1 MNVSFYTAA
10 VGANQQQQRLNVHA
24 NNIANINTYGF
35 KAEKPTFS
43 SLMYRNLQGMNGQEL
58 PRGSGSRMIM
68 ADTDF
73 SDGALVES
81 GHTLDY
87 AIIGDGFFG
96 LYDPTTEE
104 ISYTRKGSFALS
116 GFQRP
121 NEEGVMESV
130 YMLSDG
136 YGRFVLNKDG
146 KPLEVKED
154 SDPGNLPIAVYGF
167 DHTNGMRPVGTN
179 RYLPVDKNGTPR
191 ILENSTL
198 QQGFMEASNSDLATE
213 LTKVIESQRSYSYAL
228 KMVQTSDEIENTING
243 LRG

>member
-10 VGANQQQQRLNVHA
+10 VGANQQQQRLNVYA

-43 SLMYRNLQGMNGQEL
+43 SLMYSNLQGINGQNL
-58 PRGSGSRMIM
+58 PRGTGSRMIM

-73 SDGALVES
+73 SGGALVES
-81 GHTLDY
+81 SHAYDY

-96 LYDPTTEE
+96 LYDPASGET
-104 ISYTRKGSFALS
+104 SYTRKGSFSLS

-121 NEEGVMESV
+121 NENNVLEQV

-146 KPLEVKED
+146 KPLEVPAN
-154 SDPGNLPIAVYGF
+154 SNPSSLPIAVYGF
-167 DHTNGMRPVGTN
+167 DNTNGMRPIGTN
-179 RYLPVDKNGTPR
+179 RYVPVDKNGPPR
-191 ILENSTL
+191 ILEDARI
-198 QQGFMEASNSDLATE
+198 QQGVMETSNSDLATE
-213 LTKVIESQRSYSYAL
+213 LTKVIESQRTYSYAL
-228 KMVQTSDEIENTING
+228 KMVQTSDEVETTLNN

>member
-24 NNIANINTYGF
+24 NNIANINSYGF

-43 SLMYRNLQGMNGQEL
+43 SLMYSNLQGINGQNL
-58 PRGSGSRMIM
+58 PRGTGSRMIM

-73 SDGALVES
+73 SGGALVES
-81 GHTLDY
+81 GRTYDY

-96 LYDPTTEE
+96 LYDPANGE
-104 ISYTRKGSFALS
+104 ISYTRKGSFSLS
-116 GFQRP
+116 GFVRP
-121 NEEGVMESV
+121 NEESVMEQV

-136 YGRFVLNKDG
+136 YGRFVMNKDG
-146 KPLEVKED
+146 NPLEVSAD
-154 SDPGNLPIAVYGF
+154 ADPGNLPIAIYGF
-167 DHTNGMRPVGTN
+167 NNTNGMRPIGTN
-179 RYLPVDKNGTPR
+179 RYIPVDKNGPSR
-191 ILENSTL
+191 LLEGSSVKR
-198 QQGFMEASNSDLATE
+198 GVIEASNSDLATE

-228 KMVQTSDEIENTING
+228 KMVQTADEVENTING